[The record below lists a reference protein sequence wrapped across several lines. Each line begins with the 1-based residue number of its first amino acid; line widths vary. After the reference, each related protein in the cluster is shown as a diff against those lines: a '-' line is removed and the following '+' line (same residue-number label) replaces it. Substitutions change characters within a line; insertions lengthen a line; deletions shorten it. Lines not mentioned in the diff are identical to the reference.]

1 MMKPLSLI
9 PRLYWGSGNETKD
22 QYGWCLFQYD
32 IHAGTQ
38 CVVAEL
44 MCGTPNSGAS
54 SKKSPSSTA
63 CSSTDLV
70 SAV

>member
-1 MMKPLSLI
+1 MKLKI
-9 PRLYWGSGNETKD
+9 NMVG
-22 QYGWCLFQYD
+22 
-32 IHAGTQ
+32 IHSIMIYVHAEMQ

>member
-1 MMKPLSLI
+1 M
-9 PRLYWGSGNETKD
+9 RLKINMVGVHSNMIYV
-22 QYGWCLFQYD
+22 
-32 IHAGTQ
+32 HAEMQ

-63 CSSTDLV
+63 CFSTDLV